1 MGTHQFCSARGFST
15 RQRLSFDEENNGL
28 YHTYQY
34 RSNTMKRTGISTISR
49 LFILV
54 WLCNNNCQLC
64 SAFWTSTLSTQSTTV
79 LRDISE
85 WRDHDFGLP
94 GGSTELGVATGRLGP
109 PKAVPILP
117 FPFEEVS
124 KQTFERTDRPEPTAW

>member
-1 MGTHQFCSARGFST
+1 MGTQHQFCSARGNS
-15 RQRLSFDEENNGL
+15 RRRLSFDEETTD
-28 YHTYQY
+28 YTIHPTYEY
-34 RSNTMKRTGISTISR
+34 RSNTMKRTGISTISSR

-54 WLCNNNCQLC
+54 WLCNNNCQRC
-64 SAFWTSTLSTQSTTV
+64 SAFWTSTLSTQSSTTA

-117 FPFEEVS
+117 FPFEEVR
-124 KQTFERTDRPEPTAW
+124 KQNGRKN